1 MESKTFGGESR
12 DRPPK
17 LGGLHSNIGHIGRMF
32 KIWDV
37 KGQGMPKSNILA
49 RSQRFYVI
57 FSRNDQLKQTDIS
70 KKGVNPSWSGNIS
83 LLPGPGPL
91 IVAVYARHSV
101 GKDELVAIAE
111 ETIESLCSRRDEH
124 GTVIISL
131 SRPDSTSN
139 GPNHPTVSFRLTF
152 DDHIADLD
160 ETQKSAEQSV
170 TRLIPSRHTSAAE
183 DALAQGSTM
192 ASNVKPMADVITP
205 LLSKVDNFVKMV
217 DSIAELHPYAKV
229 AWGVVSSVYK
239 IFQAQKQRDANI
251 ALLFESMDDTYNFIL
266 ESREVF
272 QVKSHI
278 AIAARLVQQ
287 TSECGYFIMH
297 YAKDE
302 KFWHRTANNLFG
314 GVDDQITAF
323 QSSFFSLRAALQ
335 ERATINTEVLIIQ
348 TVTLLQDFGDD
359 VNLNDMNYA
368 GDAGFL
374 PEKGCLPGTRTAVI
388 DRISEWVT
396 SPNPSGGASLL
407 WLKGFAGSGK
417 SAIAHT
423 SAHLFS
429 PSRRLGSSFIFDASR
444 ASERRAEIVFR
455 TISRDLAGVN
465 RQWKTC
471 LTKIIRENP
480 DLRHTSSVR
489 RQFEHLLLA
498 PALQLE
504 FIGPILI
511 VIDALDEC
519 GGALE
524 AKRELLAILATR
536 ISELPSNFRILLTSR
551 PERDIEEALSGK
563 DHIAVVDMQELDET
577 AADNDLTTYY
587 KTRLGHLTDM
597 ENVWP
602 NQSWIPILVR
612 RSERLFQ
619 WAFTACEFVLYA
631 PGREASES
639 LEMLVS
645 SSRLDG
651 IDNLYSGI
659 LHNIFGF
666 TEEDQRLSRF
676 RSVLGRVLTV
686 REPLTVSALS
696 KLHGEHEGAGAV
708 KSIVRFMG
716 SLLSGVSDEE
726 SPVQT
731 LHTSFRDYLKD
742 SRRSKLY
749 HISESSSEVELAHSA
764 LRIMNAELVFNICD
778 FPSSQLA
785 NVDVQNLD
793 DRVRRRISLA
803 LLYSIRFWS
812 GHLSASTFSDTLAEL
827 LHTFIH
833 GRFLFWL
840 EALSLIKQIDTAS
853 AAVRIMAKW
862 ASDRDAKIRL
872 FGQDAAKFIAVFGGA
887 IAHSA
892 PHVYISALPFSP
904 RKSLVAKYYS
914 EQYPRTLVVETGRQP
929 AWTSLEKSIS
939 SGTEKI
945 RGVAVSRN
953 GKKIASGTW
962 GGTIQIWNSETT
974 EAIGPPWSVYED
986 DADPDGRALI
996 DRLAF
1001 SPDDKRIA
1009 FTYCHGDT
1017 AICLKDV
1024 QTGRTVWG
1032 PSGLHTHQVWN
1043 VGFAI
1048 GGSHV
1053 LSVTA
1058 NEVGC
1063 WDGETGKE
1071 RYPIKQLT
1079 ERHGHG
1085 SEISPDG
1092 RYIVSLLQDGV
1103 ILLWEDVED
1112 QWQLKCEF
1120 QGHTEWVLSA
1130 AFSPDCS
1137 RLVTAGGDHTI
1148 RIWDIATGQ
1157 GLGTPLETTDDS
1169 IYSLSF
1175 SPNMTRVVSGGG
1187 DGIIRIWDVD
1197 AGEELGALKGGHTSL
1212 VDHVWFSHDHHHI
1225 ISMNHVDGVICIW
1238 DASFDNQLESLPLEQ
1253 RDRYAPVMALSADGE
1268 LIYSTT
1274 HRKETDLQIWEV
1286 STGDLSSRSIE
1297 NLPIAPSFISV
1308 SNNSKLLI
1316 SGGYFHSEG
1325 IYIVDADTGASSKPL
1340 TSADEIVFFSVLS
1353 DDGQFFASA
1362 SVERTIC
1369 LWNVQPDGVTNSVF
1383 RSGSDESQSS
1393 IISIAI
1399 APDNTSVA
1407 VGYGSGNV
1415 RFWVVESQD
1424 PDNGSVLENC
1434 HSSSVS
1440 DVKFIKQGDRLAVSG
1455 YRTVR
1460 FWDAKTRLSIGEPW
1474 SVDDQDSI
1482 RVGFSSDSKLMVTA
1496 AQKTI
1501 RVWDVDSRQL
1511 LYEPFEG
1518 HSDWIRSVH
1527 FAHKDTRIVSSCSDG
1542 TIRIWVLDLDESDVP
1557 ETKAKNAELR
1567 RRHLLNIDAW
1577 VSSGNGCGLLFW
1589 VPPFNRDR
1597 LLWGRCHTII
1607 GDEPTTLNL
1616 DYFEHGE
1623 SWTRC
1628 RLPR

>member
-1 MESKTFGGESR
+1 
-12 DRPPK
+12 
-17 LGGLHSNIGHIGRMF
+17 
-32 KIWDV
+32 
-37 KGQGMPKSNILA
+37 
-49 RSQRFYVI
+49 
-57 FSRNDQLKQTDIS
+57 
-70 KKGVNPSWSGNIS
+70 
-83 LLPGPGPL
+83 
-91 IVAVYARHSV
+91 
-101 GKDELVAIAE
+101 
-111 ETIESLCSRRDEH
+111 
-124 GTVIISL
+124 
-131 SRPDSTSN
+131 
-139 GPNHPTVSFRLTF
+139 
-152 DDHIADLD
+152 
-160 ETQKSAEQSV
+160 
-170 TRLIPSRHTSAAE
+170 
-183 DALAQGSTM
+183 
-192 ASNVKPMADVITP
+192 
-205 LLSKVDNFVKMV
+205 
-217 DSIAELHPYAKV
+217 
-229 AWGVVSSVYK
+229 
-239 IFQAQKQRDANI
+239 QKQRDANI
-251 ALLFESMDDTYNFIL
+251 ALLFETMDDTYNFIL
-266 ESREVF
+266 ESRDVF

-278 AIAARLVQQ
+278 TIAARLVQQ

-297 YAKDE
+297 YAKDV

-323 QSSFFSLRAALQ
+323 QSSFITLRAALQ
-335 ERATINTEVLIIQ
+335 ERATINTEIMIIQ

-396 SPNPSGGASLL
+396 SPNPSPGASLL

-444 ASERRAEIVFR
+444 TSERRAEVVFR

-489 RQFEHLLLA
+489 RQFEQLLLA

-563 DHIAVVDMQELDET
+563 SHITVVNMQELDET

-587 KTRLGHLTDM
+587 KTRLGHLTDI
-597 ENVWP
+597 EDVWP
-602 NQSWIPILVR
+602 DQSWIPILVR

-631 PGREASES
+631 PGREPSES

-749 HISESSSEVELAHSA
+749 HISESASEVELAHSA
-764 LRIMNAELVFNICD
+764 IRIMNAELVFNICD
-778 FPSSQLA
+778 FPSSELA
-785 NVDVQNLD
+785 NSDVENLD
-793 DRVRRRISLA
+793 DLIRRRISLA

-812 GHLSASTFSDTLAEL
+812 GHLSASGFSESLAKL

-853 AAVRIMAKW
+853 AAVRIMAGW
-862 ASDRDAKIRL
+862 ASDCDADIRL
-872 FGQDAAKFIAVFGGA
+872 FGHDAAKFIAVFGGA

-945 RGVAVSRN
+945 RGVALSRD
-953 GKKIASGTW
+953 GKKIASGTL
-962 GGTIQIWNSETT
+962 GGTIQFWNSETT
-974 EAIGPPWSVYED
+974 EAIGPAW
-986 DADPDGRALI
+986 R
-996 DRLAF
+996 R
-1001 SPDDKRIA
+1001 R
-1009 FTYCHGDT
+1009 
-1017 AICLKDV
+1017 
-1024 QTGRTVWG
+1024 
-1032 PSGLHTHQVWN
+1032 
-1043 VGFAI
+1043 
-1048 GGSHV
+1048 
-1053 LSVTA
+1053 
-1058 NEVGC
+1058 
-1063 WDGETGKE
+1063 
-1071 RYPIKQLT
+1071 
-1079 ERHGHG
+1079 GHG

-1092 RYIVSLLQDGV
+1092 RYIASLLEDGAV
-1103 ILLWEDVED
+1103 LLWEDVD
-1112 QWQLKCEF
+1112 DKWNLKWEF
-1120 QGHTEWVLSA
+1120 QGHTEWILSA
-1130 AFSPDCS
+1130 AFSLDCV

-1148 RIWDIATGQ
+1148 RIWDIVTGQ
-1157 GLGTPLETTDDS
+1157 GLGTHLETTDDS

-1175 SPNMTRVVSGGG
+1175 SRDMSRVVSGGV

-1197 AGEELGALKGGHTSL
+1197 TRAELGTLKGGHTSL
-1212 VDHVWFSHDHHHI
+1212 VDHVWFSHDQHHV

-1238 DASFDNQLESLPLEQ
+1238 DASFDVQLERLPLEQ
-1253 RDRYAPVMALSADGE
+1253 RDRYAPRVALSKDGKH
-1268 LIYSTT
+1268 IYSTAS
-1274 HRKETDLQIWEV
+1274 RRENVLQIWDI
-1286 STGDLSSRSIE
+1286 STGQLSRPSME
-1297 NLPIAPSFISV
+1297 NLPAANNVLRATANDSNYSIS
-1308 SNNSKLLI
+1308 
-1316 SGGYFHSEG
+1316 
-1325 IYIVDADTGASSKPL
+1325 
-1340 TSADEIVFFSVLS
+1340 
-1353 DDGQFFASA
+1353 
-1362 SVERTIC
+1362 
-1369 LWNVQPDGVTNSVF
+1369 
-1383 RSGSDESQSS
+1383 
-1393 IISIAI
+1393 SIAI
-1399 APDNTSVA
+1399 SPDNTYVA
-1407 VGYGSGNV
+1407 VGYGSGLV
-1415 RFWVVESQD
+1415 YVWAVESD
-1424 PDNGSVLENC
+1424 VVGNGSVLENC
-1434 HSSSVS
+1434 HSTSVS
-1440 DVKFIKQGDRLAVSG
+1440 DVMFINEGDRLAVSG
-1455 YRTVR
+1455 YSTVR
-1460 FWDAKTRLSIGEPW
+1460 FWNTKTRLSIGEPW
-1474 SVDDQDSI
+1474 QVDDDDSVRI
-1482 RVGFSSDSKLMVTA
+1482 GFSSDSKLMITGA
-1496 AQKTI
+1496 EKTI
-1501 RVWDVDSRQL
+1501 RVWGVDTRQL
-1511 LYEPFEG
+1511 LYEPLDG
-1518 HSDWIRSVH
+1518 HSDWVQSVH
-1527 FAHKDTRIVSSCSDG
+1527 FALNDTKIVSSSSDG
-1542 TIRIWVLDLDESDVP
+1542 TIRIWAL
-1557 ETKAKNAELR
+1557 
-1567 RRHLLNIDAW
+1567 
-1577 VSSGNGCGLLFW
+1577 
-1589 VPPFNRDR
+1589 
-1597 LLWGRCHTII
+1597 
-1607 GDEPTTLNL
+1607 
-1616 DYFEHGE
+1616 
-1623 SWTRC
+1623 
-1628 RLPR
+1628 